1 MKEFLKQALKKL
13 SNLPKKIQLWKKT
26 CVNKFINVVQLL
38 VNQMEKLTA
47 AIKICLL
54 TWLVEIYDIFLFDL
68 KDFQ

>member
-1 MKEFLKQALKKL
+1 MKEFLKQVLKKL

-47 AIKICLL
+47 AVKICLL

>member
-1 MKEFLKQALKKL
+1 MKEFLKQVLKKL

-47 AIKICLL
+47 AVKICLL
-54 TWLVEIYDIFLFDL
+54 T
-68 KDFQ
+68 